1 MKNRIKKLFKAQQIE
16 DNMGVFV
23 SNESNVTY
31 MSGFTGE
38 ASFLI
43 LSKNGHVLMTDGRY
57 DEQARLECGDE
68 FEVTKW
74 HNPRRPDPETIIH
87 YLKQFKIERLIFN
100 DHDLSFRNY
109 DHLTKALN
117 AANLEVELVPLSG
130 IIESIR
136 SIKEPEEIACLRIAC
151 DIADEAL
158 KKTVP
163 FIKEGVTELEV
174 VAELEYHLKMSG
186 AENLSFDTIVLSG
199 TKTSFPHGKP
209 SDKKL
214 EKGDFLQL
222 DFGAVHKGYHSDMSR
237 TFIIGEATEKQKS
250 LYQMML
256 RATLESTDVLRDGI
270 SAKVPDAKVR
280 EIISEEYIDYYYP
293 GLGHGVGLDVHE
305 EPSMSQTSKQ
315 EILAGQV
322 VTIEPGVY
330 VPNWGGMRIE
340 DTILVTR
347 DGYEVLTK
355 YPRVLEVLR

>member
-1 MKNRIKKLFKAQQIE
+1 MKHRIEKLFRAQETEEHVGYFI
-16 DNMGVFV
+16 

-43 LSKNGHVLMTDGRY
+43 LSKAGNALMTDGRY
-57 DEQARLECGDE
+57 DEQATNECGE
-68 FEVTKW
+68 NFEVTKW

-87 YLKQFKIERLIFN
+87 YLKQFKIKRLVFN
-100 DHDLSFRNY
+100 DQDLSFRNY
-109 DHLTKALN
+109 DHLSKALK
-117 AANLEVELVPLSG
+117 AEKLEIELVPLSG
-130 IIESIR
+130 IVSSLR
-136 SIKEPEEIACLRIAC
+136 SIKEPIEVDHLRVACQ
-151 DIADEAL
+151 IADTAL
-158 KKTVP
+158 EKTVP
-163 FIKEGVTELEV
+163 FIKEGVTELEI

-186 AENLSFDTIVLSG
+186 AENLSFDSIVLSG
-199 TKTSFPHGKP
+199 KKTSFPHGKP

-222 DFGAVHKGYHSDMSR
+222 DFGAVYKGYHSDMSR
-237 TFIIGEATEKQKS
+237 TFIIGEASEKQKA

-256 RATLESTDVLRDGI
+256 RATLEATDCLRDDI
-270 SAKVPDAKVR
+270 AATVPDAKVR
-280 EIISEEYIDYYYP
+280 EVISEEYIQYYYP

-315 EILAGQV
+315 DILAGQV

-355 YPRVLEVLR
+355 YPRNLVVLR